1 MTRFYLVLVAALFV
15 VALLALVG
23 ELVADQT
30 CIAGQILTE
39 AGHEVFP
46 VECTP

>member
-15 VALLALVG
+15 ALLLAFVGQLV
-23 ELVADQT
+23 EDQV
-30 CIAGQILTE
+30 CIAGPVLTE